1 MDRNVNSPRLLADQ
15 LRRFIQNPDST
26 PSGSGISLSDAGFVL
41 LSLKDQ
47 ILAETIKAQ
56 HFSHE
61 FISKPINGIELLSKV
76 VIVLQGIVNSVE
88 GSGSKISYLLNRN
101 STNANRKRKA
111 AVAEADC
118 IESIKLLLEKSESS
132 WKSFLETSTGLD
144 SIMYSIHSP
153 QLDSKCYSLEI
164 LLLLLEQPQGFVILL
179 RALTVLAARNRDYL
193 RFSIFVAQLKH
204 GLHTKKLHIQILVA
218 RLFNKLIASAPTT
231 VHRALVKSEVSL
243 AQYTPDYVEKLIGY
257 PNSSYGG
264 IDTLMDELAAWKSL
278 AQYSGGPTNVEHN
291 HIYGGSEVDG
301 SSISER
307 SRRLTPSTKMMPVT
321 SVAKNVERQ
330 RFRKQGAGSGGKA
343 AGSNYYFE
351 GGAGPRLTYDRRSQT
366 LSHGS
371 YAEPSSPIPPTRLGY
386 ATERREPFGA
396 MRRAKSESAMVFREK
411 RNEDFDDEIPNSPD
425 MAPRGL
431 KRFTNNGP
439 SGEQVHYHPIQHV
452 KTLSRSVHDLST
464 RDDDPGTLLRPVSA
478 RPPSSASRT
487 PYRAVSPT
495 PVSPII
501 KQDTEERSSRRLPNA
516 LSPRARF
523 ADPPIVEAQHPHAG
537 FSYLFPQQP
546 VVSSVYN
553 KNPMKLPESREVS
566 SSTLNRPVS
575 APLYATAG
583 HHEGSS
589 RPMSPL
595 EIQNSMSSNQ
605 QDYSM
610 PVAYSNENGQVVY
623 VPINIDSGMG
633 AGVRRL
639 SKSSKYE
646 HTPNESRSNSRAKL
660 RSPSINGTIGEDV
673 RNALSQ
679 FDYLYDY
686 DADSSP
692 QHKAREAT
700 YHL

>member
-1 MDRNVNSPRLLADQ
+1 MDRNVNSPRVLADQ

-47 ILAETIKAQ
+47 ILADSIKAQ

-61 FISKPINGIELLSKV
+61 FVSKPINGIELLGKV

-118 IESIKLLLEKSESS
+118 IESIKLLLEKS
-132 WKSFLETSTGLD
+132 
-144 SIMYSIHSP
+144 
-153 QLDSKCYSLEI
+153 
-164 LLLLLEQPQGFVILL
+164 
-179 RALTVLAARNRDYL
+179 
-193 RFSIFVAQLKH
+193 
-204 GLHTKKLHIQILVA
+204 ILVA
-218 RLFNKLIASAPTT
+218 RLFNKLIASAPTP

-243 AQYTPDYVEKLIGY
+243 AQYNPDFVEKLIGY
-257 PNSSYGG
+257 PNSTYGG
-264 IDTLMDELAAWKSL
+264 MDTLIDELNAWKSL
-278 AQYSGGPTNVEHN
+278 NQYVGGSGSVEHN
-291 HIYGGSEVDG
+291 HIYGTSEVDG

-307 SRRLTPSTKMMPVT
+307 SRRHTPNSKMMPVT
-321 SVAKNVERQ
+321 SVVKNVERQ
-330 RFRKQGAGSGGKA
+330 RFRKQGAGSGGRA
-343 AGSNYYFE
+343 AGSNYYFD

-371 YAEPSSPIPPTRLGY
+371 YAEPSSPLPPSRIGY

-396 MRRAKSESAMVFREK
+396 MRRAKSESAMVFREN
-411 RNEDFDDEIPNSPD
+411 REEYENDSPE

-431 KRFTNNGP
+431 KRFGNN
-439 SGEQVHYHPIQHV
+439 SQKEQVHYHPIQQV
-452 KTLSRSVHDLST
+452 KTLSRSVHDLAI

-501 KQDTEERSSRRLPNA
+501 KQDSEIPSRRLSSA

-523 ADPPIVEAQHPHAG
+523 ADPPTVEAQMPHAG

-546 VVSSVYN
+546 V
-553 KNPMKLPESREVS
+553 

-583 HHEGSS
+583 NIEGTS
-589 RPMSPL
+589 RPLSPL
-595 EIQNSMSSNQ
+595 EIQNSMSGTQ
-605 QDYSM
+605 QDFDI

-623 VPINIDSGMG
+623 VPINIEGGMG
-633 AGVRRL
+633 AGPRRL
-639 SKSSKYE
+639 SKNSKFEY
-646 HTPNESRSNSRAKL
+646 TPNDSRSNSRAKL
-660 RSPSINGTIGEDV
+660 RSPSINGEDV

-686 DADSSP
+686 EADQNSP
-692 QHKAREAT
+692 HKTREAT

>member
-1 MDRNVNSPRLLADQ
+1 MDRNGNSPRVLADQ

-47 ILAETIKAQ
+47 ILADSIKAQ

-61 FISKPINGIELLSKV
+61 FVSKPINGIELLGKV

-144 SIMYSIHSP
+144 AIMYSIHSP

-218 RLFNKLIASAPTT
+218 RLFNKLIASAPTP

-243 AQYTPDYVEKLIGY
+243 AQYNPDFVEKLIGY

-264 IDTLMDELAAWKSL
+264 MDTLIDELNAWKSL
-278 AQYSGGPTNVEHN
+278 NQYVGGSGSVEHN
-291 HIYGGSEVDG
+291 HIYGTSEVDG

-307 SRRLTPSTKMMPVT
+307 SRRHTPNSKMMPVT
-321 SVAKNVERQ
+321 SVVKNVERQ
-330 RFRKQGAGSGGKA
+330 RFRKQGAGSGGRA
-343 AGSNYYFE
+343 AGSNYYFD

-371 YAEPSSPIPPTRLGY
+371 YAEPSSPLPPSRIGY

-396 MRRAKSESAMVFREK
+396 MRRAKSESAMVFREN
-411 RNEDFDDEIPNSPD
+411 REEFENDSPE
-425 MAPRGL
+425 MAPKGL
-431 KRFTNNGP
+431 KRFGNN
-439 SGEQVHYHPIQHV
+439 SQKEQVHYHPIQQV
-452 KTLSRSVHDLST
+452 KTLSRSVHDLAI

-501 KQDTEERSSRRLPNA
+501 KQDSDIPSRRLSSA

-523 ADPPIVEAQHPHAG
+523 ADPPIVEAQQPHAG

-553 KNPMKLPESREVS
+553 KKLMSPEPRDSS

-583 HHEGSS
+583 HHEGTS
-589 RPMSPL
+589 RPLSPL
-595 EIQNSMSSNQ
+595 EIQNSMSGTQ
-605 QDYSM
+605 QDFDL

-623 VPINIDSGMG
+623 VPINIEGGMG
-633 AGVRRL
+633 AGARRM
-639 SKSSKYE
+639 SKTSKFEY
-646 HTPNESRSNSRAKL
+646 TPNDSRSNSRAKL
-660 RSPSINGTIGEDV
+660 RSPSINGEDV

-686 DADSSP
+686 EADQSP
-692 QHKAREAT
+692 QHKTREAT

>member
-1 MDRNVNSPRLLADQ
+1 MDRNVNSPRVLADQ

-47 ILAETIKAQ
+47 ILADSIKAQ

-61 FISKPINGIELLSKV
+61 FVSKPINGIELLGKV

-118 IESIKLLLEKSESS
+118 IESIKLLLEKSEST

-144 SIMYSIHSP
+144 AIMYSIHSP

-218 RLFNKLIASAPTT
+218 RLFNKLIASAPTP

-243 AQYTPDYVEKLIGY
+243 AQYNPEVVEKLIGY

-264 IDTLMDELAAWKSL
+264 MDTLIDELNAWKSL
-278 AQYSGGPTNVEHN
+278 NQYVGGSGPTVEHN
-291 HIYGGSEVDG
+291 HIYGTSEVDG

-307 SRRLTPSTKMMPVT
+307 SRRHAPSSKIMPVT
-321 SVAKNVERQ
+321 SVVKNVERQ
-330 RFRKQGAGSGGKA
+330 RFRKQGAGSGGRA
-343 AGSNYYFE
+343 AGNYYFE
-351 GGAGPRLTYDRRSQT
+351 GGGGPRLTYDRRSQT

-371 YAEPSSPIPPTRLGY
+371 YAEPSSPIPPSRMGY

-396 MRRAKSESAMVFREK
+396 MRRAKSESAMVFREN
-411 RNEDFDDEIPNSPD
+411 REEYENDSPE

-431 KRFTNNGP
+431 KRFGNN
-439 SGEQVHYHPIQHV
+439 SQKEQVHYHPIQQV
-452 KTLSRSVHDLST
+452 KTLSRSVHDLAI

-487 PYRAVSPT
+487 PYRAVSPV

-501 KQDTEERSSRRLPNA
+501 KQDADIPSRRLSSA

-553 KNPMKLPESREVS
+553 KKMMSPEPREVT
-566 SSTLNRPVS
+566 SSTSNRPVS

-583 HHEGSS
+583 NHEGSS
-589 RPMSPL
+589 RPLSPL
-595 EIQNSMSSNQ
+595 EIQNSMSGTH
-605 QDYSM
+605 DFDM

-623 VPINIDSGMG
+623 VPINIESGVG
-633 AGVRRL
+633 AGPRRV
-639 SKSSKYE
+639 SKTSKFDY
-646 HTPNESRSNSRAKL
+646 TPNESRSNSRAKL
-660 RSPSINGTIGEDV
+660 RSPSINGEDV

-686 DADSSP
+686 EADQNP
-692 QHKAREAT
+692 KNREAT

>member
-1 MDRNVNSPRLLADQ
+1 MDRNVNSPRVLADQ

-47 ILAETIKAQ
+47 ILADSIKAQ

-61 FISKPINGIELLSKV
+61 FVSKPINGIELLSKV

-144 SIMYSIHSP
+144 AIMYSIHSP

-164 LLLLLEQPQGFVILL
+164 LLLLLDQPQGFVILL

-218 RLFNKLIASAPTT
+218 RLFNKLIASAPTP

-264 IDTLMDELAAWKSL
+264 IDTLMDELTAWKAL
-278 AQYSGGPTNVEHN
+278 NQYVGGSSASVEHN
-291 HIYGGSEVDG
+291 HIYGTSEVDG

-307 SRRLTPSTKMMPVT
+307 SRRITPTTKMMPIT

-330 RFRKQGAGSGGKA
+330 RFRKQGAGSGGRA

-351 GGAGPRLTYDRRSQT
+351 GGGGPRLTYDRRSQT

-371 YAEPSSPIPPTRLGY
+371 YAEPSSPIPPTRMGY

-396 MRRAKSESAMVFREK
+396 MRRAKSESAMVFREN
-411 RNEDFDDEIPNSPD
+411 REEFENDSPE
-425 MAPRGL
+425 MVPRGL
-431 KRFTNNGP
+431 K
-439 SGEQVHYHPIQHV
+439 
-452 KTLSRSVHDLST
+452 SVHDLAI
-464 RDDDPGTLLRPVSA
+464 RDDDAGSLLRPVSA

-487 PYRAVSPT
+487 PFRTVSPT

-501 KQDTEERSSRRLPNA
+501 KQDTEDRPSRRLSSA

-546 VVSSVYN
+546 VVSSVYS
-553 KNPMKLPESREVS
+553 KKITSPEPREVA

-583 HHEGSS
+583 NHEGAS
-589 RPMSPL
+589 RPLSPL
-595 EIQNSMSSNQ
+595 EIQNSMSGNQ
-605 QDYSM
+605 QDFDM

-623 VPINIDSGMG
+623 VPINIESGGVG
-633 AGVRRL
+633 AGPRRL
-639 SKSSKYE
+639 SKTSKYE
-646 HTPNESRSNSRAKL
+646 YTPNESRSNSRAKL
-660 RSPSINGTIGEDV
+660 RSPSINGEDV

-686 DADSSP
+686 EADASP
-692 QHKAREAT
+692 QHKTREAT

>member
-15 LRRFIQNPDST
+15 LRR
-26 PSGSGISLSDAGFVL
+26 
-41 LSLKDQ
+41 
-47 ILAETIKAQ
+47 AQ

-61 FISKPINGIELLSKV
+61 FVSKPINGIELLGKV

-144 SIMYSIHSP
+144 AIMYSIHSP

-218 RLFNKLIASAPTT
+218 RLFNKLIASAPTP

-243 AQYTPDYVEKLIGY
+243 AQYNPDFVEKLIGY

-264 IDTLMDELAAWKSL
+264 MDTLIDELNAWKSL
-278 AQYSGGPTNVEHN
+278 NQYVGGSGSVEHN
-291 HIYGGSEVDG
+291 HIYGTSEVDG

-307 SRRLTPSTKMMPVT
+307 SRRHTPSSKMVPIT

-330 RFRKQGAGSGGKA
+330 RFRKQGAGSGGRA

-371 YAEPSSPIPPTRLGY
+371 YAEPSSPLPPSRIGY

-396 MRRAKSESAMVFREK
+396 MRRAKSESAMVFREN
-411 RNEDFDDEIPNSPD
+411 REEFENDSPE

-431 KRFTNNGP
+431 KRFGNN
-439 SGEQVHYHPIQHV
+439 SQKEQVHYHPIQQV
-452 KTLSRSVHDLST
+452 KTLSRSVHDLAI

-501 KQDTEERSSRRLPNA
+501 KQDSEIPSRRLSSA

-553 KNPMKLPESREVS
+553 KKITSPEPRDPS

-583 HHEGSS
+583 NHEGTS
-589 RPMSPL
+589 RPLSPL
-595 EIQNSMSSNQ
+595 EIQNSMSGTQ
-605 QDYSM
+605 QDFDM

-623 VPINIDSGMG
+623 VPINIEGGMG
-633 AGVRRL
+633 AGPRRM
-639 SKSSKYE
+639 SKNSKYDY
-646 HTPNESRSNSRAKL
+646 TPNDSRSNSRAKL
-660 RSPSINGTIGEDV
+660 RSPSINGEDV

-686 DADSSP
+686 EADQNP
-692 QHKAREAT
+692 QQKTREAT